1 MPKIPKIENT
11 IMASNAKNTR
21 NAKNV
26 GKNQNLKKT

>member
-11 IMASNAKNTR
+11 IMARNAKNTR